1 MVTSKQVARAAG
13 VSRTTVSRVLN
24 GSPRISPE
32 MRQRVHEAMALLGY
46 EPDVVAQSLV
56 RQRSRVIALALF
68 PQGEG
73 FSSLSKLGQTR
84 HYFYLDL
91 LRRIEQAAASAH
103 YDLLMPSRPQSISPE
118 NYIRS
123 LRTRRVAGSIMLG
136 VGPDD
141 LRTEALLQAGIP
153 TVFIDSMGQGNRAT
167 YVKSDNM
174 DGARQVTEHLLALGH
189 RRFAFIIGHTMDLPG
204 MERLFGAQQA
214 LARAGLIMDQAL
226 VRACGWDT
234 DNAYEAARALLSERR
249 DFTAIIAGSDL
260 MAIGILRAVHEY
272 GLRVPEDISV
282 TGFDDVDL
290 CRYTYPP
297 LTTVRQD
304 REAMGEG
311 AVQRL
316 LSMIEDERE
325 DSKDRGEGGDRGNE
339 PSPLVVPTRLIVRQS
354 TGPVPV

>member
-56 RQRSRVIALALF
+56 RQRSRVIALGLF
-68 PQGEG
+68 PQEAGL
-73 FSSLSKLGQTR
+73 SLSELGQTR

-91 LRRIEQAAASAH
+91 LRRIEQAAAAAR
-103 YDLLMPSRPQSISPE
+103 YDLLMPSRPQNLSPE
-118 NYIRS
+118 HYIRS
-123 LRTRRVAGSIMLG
+123 LQTRRVAGSIMLG
-136 VGPDD
+136 LGPDD
-141 LRTEALLQAGIP
+141 SRTEALIRAGIP
-153 TVFIDSMGQGNRAT
+153 TVFIDSMGQGKRAT
-167 YVKSDNM
+167 YIKSDNM

-189 RRFAFIIGHTMDLPG
+189 RRLAFIIGQTMDLPG

-214 LARAGLIMDQAL
+214 LARAGLAVDQAL

-234 DNAYEAARALLSERR
+234 ENAYEATRTLLSERR
-249 DFTAIIAGSDL
+249 DFTAIVSGSDL
-260 MAIGILRAVHEY
+260 MAIGVLRAVHEQ

-311 AVQRL
+311 AVQCL
-316 LSMIEDERE
+316 LSMIEDVQGGRE
-325 DSKDRGEGGDRGNE
+325 DGEDKGAG
-339 PSPLVVPTRLIVRQS
+339 PSPFVVPTSLVVRQS
-354 TGPVPV
+354 TGPAPV